1 VHHATQRCQH
11 SRHLMLAPA
20 SGTAQASVRCYRKHY
35 FCLRFFTSGIVEN
48 RRFTSRKAPNPAS
61 QARWE
66 GERNSNPSL
75 PLKLHRLHKC
85 ANITK
90 CTSPCAC
97 VLAFSQSFSRCYVSS
112 LLDPNAYDQRMTPR
126 GTCRT
131 QLQRE
136 FSSS

>member
-1 VHHATQRCQH
+1 
-11 SRHLMLAPA
+11 
-20 SGTAQASVRCYRKHY
+20 
-35 FCLRFFTSGIVEN
+35 VEN
-48 RRFTSRKAPNPAS
+48 RCFTSQKALNPAS
-61 QARWE
+61 QAPRE

-75 PLKLHRLHKC
+75 PLKLHRLRKC

-97 VLAFSQSFSRCYVSS
+97 VLAFSQSFSRRYVSS
-112 LLDPNAYDQRMTPR
+112 LLDPNAYDERITPR

-136 FSSS
+136 FPSS